1 MVTGFGFP
9 LDSSDVGG
17 PFEIPVPVL
26 EFIGIAFGPGAVKTK
41 AAAPPTPADQDLRRA

>member
-1 MVTGFGFP
+1 MVAGFRFP

-26 EFIGIAFGPGAVKTK
+26 GFIGIAFGICAFVPFVGVV
-41 AAAPPTPADQDLRRA
+41 AALHYLRF